1 MTGTPTT
8 TPATSIE
15 ALGDALLAAHT
26 SRRPIPP
33 LTETHPDLTLE
44 QAYAVQEHQVAAWK
58 KAGRTVVGYKVGLTS
73 LAMQK
78 QLGVDQP
85 DFGRLLDDMVLDP
98 SQPVSLERFISPK
111 IEPEIS
117 FVLKSDLRGP
127 GLTLDD
133 VRDAVGYAVTSL
145 EIIDS
150 RISDWRIKLPDTIAD
165 NASSGALVLGS
176 EHIRIDS
183 QDLAATAVTLSVNG
197 KVVGEGTGAAVLGH
211 PLNGLLWVANTLG
224 ALGQT
229 LEAGAVVMSG
239 SMTAAVPIGPGD
251 TVTATFSGLKTLE
264 VRFS

>member
-1 MTGTPTT
+1 MTETPTA
-8 TPATSIE
+8 TPSVSTE
-15 ALGDALLAAHT
+15 ALGDALLAAYS
-26 SRRPIPP
+26 SRQPIAP
-33 LTETHPDLTLE
+33 LTGTHPDLTLE
-44 QAYAVQEHQVAAWK
+44 QAYSVQEHQVAAWK
-58 KAGRTVVGYKVGLTS
+58 NAGRTVVGYKVGLTS

-127 GLTLDD
+127 GLTLED
-133 VRDAVGYAVTSL
+133 VRGAVDYAVTSL

-150 RISDWRIKLPDTIAD
+150 RIADWRIKLADTIAD

-176 EHIRIDS
+176 EHIRIDA

-197 KVVGEGTGAAVLGH
+197 EVVGEGTGAAVLGH

-239 SMTAAVPIGPGD
+239 SVTAAVPIGPGD
-251 TVTATFSGLKTLE
+251 TVTATFTGQKTLE
-264 VRFS
+264 VRFI

>member
-1 MTGTPTT
+1 MSATPTSTDT
-8 TPATSIE
+8 TPVA
-15 ALGDALLAAHT
+15 ALGDALLAAHA
-26 SRRPIPP
+26 SRQPIAP
-33 LTETHPDLTLE
+33 LTETHPGLTLE
-44 QAYAVQEHQVAAWK
+44 QAYAVQEHQVEAWK
-58 KAGRTVVGYKVGLTS
+58 RAGRTVVGYKVGLTS

-98 SQPVSLERFISPK
+98 SEPISLERFISPK

-127 GLTLDD
+127 GLTLED
-133 VRDAVGYAVTSL
+133 VRDAVDYAVTSL

-150 RISDWRIKLPDTIAD
+150 RIADWRITLADTIAD

-176 EHIRIDS
+176 EHTRIDA
-183 QDLAATAVTLSVNG
+183 QDLAATEVTLSLNG
-197 KVVGEGTGAAVLGH
+197 TVLGEGAGAAVLGH

-229 LEAGAVVMSG
+229 LEAGSVVMAG
-239 SMTAAVPIGPGD
+239 SVTAAVPIAPGD
-251 TVTATFSGLKTLE
+251 TVTASFSGLKTLE

>member
-1 MTGTPTT
+1 MTETPTT
-8 TPATSIE
+8 TPAVSIE
-15 ALGDALLAAHT
+15 ALGDALLTAYT
-26 SRRPIPP
+26 SRQPIPP
-33 LTETHPDLTLE
+33 LTGTHPDLTLE

-58 KAGRTVVGYKVGLTS
+58 NAGRTVVGYKVGLTS

-98 SQPVSLERFISPK
+98 SRPVSLERFISPK

-133 VRDAVGYAVTSL
+133 VRDAVDYAVTSL

-150 RISDWRIKLPDTIAD
+150 RIADWRIKLADTIAD

-239 SMTAAVPIGPGD
+239 SVTAAVPIGPGD
-251 TVTATFSGLKTLE
+251 TVTATFTGQKTLE

>member
-1 MTGTPTT
+1 MTETPTT
-8 TPATSIE
+8 TPATSLE
-15 ALGDALLAAHT
+15 SLGDALLAAHT
-26 SRRPIPP
+26 SRQPIPP
-33 LTETHPDLTLE
+33 LTETHPHLTLE

-58 KAGRTVVGYKVGLTS
+58 RAGRKVVGYKVGLTS

-85 DFGRLLDDMVLDP
+85 DFGRLLDDMVLNP
-98 SQPVSLERFISPK
+98 SHPVSLERFISPK

-127 GLTLDD
+127 GLTLDE
-133 VRDAVGYAVTSL
+133 VRDAVDYAVTSL

-150 RISDWRIKLPDTIAD
+150 RIADWRIKLSDTIAD

-239 SMTAAVPIGPGD
+239 SVTAAVPIDPGD
-251 TVTATFSGLKTLE
+251 TVTATFSGLKSLE